1 MSIGWGG
8 IIEDSHDVQV
18 SGIGTV
24 SVRSS
29 QTRQA
34 RRMTAGILSDSLR
47 LYPVK
52 AVSSLHPRHRGGN
65 PLERVNNSCDFL
77 VLLVAIIVSRRIVGP
92 GIGER

>member
-18 SGIGTV
+18 SGIGAV

-52 AVSSLHPRHRGGN
+52 AVSFLHPPVTEEETHWRG
-65 PLERVNNSCDFL
+65 S
-77 VLLVAIIVSRRIVGP
+77 IIPVISWYY
-92 GIGER
+92 